1 MKNANQVAILITG
14 AALFAALLMTPVPA
28 MAQVSTTTKLEDE
41 AAAAKARRIAR
52 QFEADARVLTVFD
65 RQGHVVTTVG
75 ERAIYREV
83 VFSPDRTRLAVRT
96 VDLKSETVDL
106 WVLDI
111 ATGVST
117 RITSNEM
124 WDHEWVFSPVWSPD
138 GSQLAYVA
146 LRGGYE
152 GLYRKASNGEG
163 AEELLYRYPGANMDL
178 MDWSMDGRFL
188 SFSSTDLS
196 GGIMYALPLSG
207 DGERTPIEVLR
218 SESQLRGSSFSL
230 DNRFLFYESDQS
242 GRNEVYVRP
251 FDPSAG
257 MGAASTAGPWQ
268 ISDQGGRP
276 MYSNW
281 RRDGKEFYY
290 IAADGGVMAV
300 EVSTDPT
307 FEFGKPTL
315 LFRLSE
321 AVPVLPGRANVS
333 RDGERIVIA
342 VPHAP
347 TLQQITVFD
356 RQGNVLTKVGEPGRY
371 LNPALSPDGT
381 KVAVERIVPQTG
393 NEDIWTFN
401 IATGVGTSVTNDTPF
416 DRTPI
421 WSPDSHRVA
430 YHSRRGIFSSIFLK
444 AWNGTGDEEQL
455 FQYTPGGFLQ
465 PADWSADGRFLT
477 FQDGCW
483 GVLYVVPLSGD
494 EGALERQAM
503 EWLRDEYSVAQAR
516 FSPDSR
522 FIAYLSDEILVD
534 IFQVYVGPFD
544 ATKPDGGRGDATPVQ
559 VSHGGVLGMISWRQ
573 DGKELYYLN
582 PDWEVMA
589 VDVTTTPTFQAGT
602 PRLLFKLP
610 GALRGEPVRW
620 SNVSPDGQR
629 FVFVIDVP
637 VSTLAP

>member
-1 MKNANQVAILITG
+1 MKIANQVAILITG

-28 MAQVSTTTKLEDE
+28 MAQVPTTTTAEDE
-41 AAAAKARRIAR
+41 AAAAKARRIAER
-52 QFEADARVLTVFD
+52 FETSARVLTVFD
-65 RQGHVVTTVG
+65 RQGNVVTTIG
-75 ERAIYREV
+75 ERAMYRDA
-83 VFSPDRTRLAVRT
+83 VFSPDRTRLAVIKI
-96 VDLKSETVDL
+96 DLKSETNDL

-111 ATGVST
+111 ATGTST
-117 RITSNEM
+117 GITSNEM
-124 WDHEWVFSPVWSPD
+124 WDDEWVSTPVWSPD

-146 LRGGYE
+146 LRAGYE
-152 GLYRKASNGEG
+152 GLYRKASNGRG
-163 AEELLYRYPGANMDL
+163 PEELLYRYPGARMDL
-178 MDWSMDGRFL
+178 RDWSMDGRFL

-196 GGIMYALPLSG
+196 GGTLYALPLRG

-218 SESQLRGSSFSL
+218 SESQLEGSSFSL
-230 DNRFLFYESDQS
+230 DSRFLSYESDQS

-257 MGAASTAGPWQ
+257 AGAASAALTWQ
-268 ISDQGGRP
+268 VSDQGGQT
-276 MYSNW
+276 MYSSW
-281 RRDGKEFYY
+281 RRDGREFYY
-290 IAADGGVMAV
+290 VAADGGVMAV

-321 AVPVLPGRANVS
+321 AVPVIPRTANVS

-356 RQGNVLTKVGEPGRY
+356 RQGAALTKVGEPGRY

-401 IATGVGTSVTNDTPF
+401 IATGAGTPVTNDTPF
-416 DRTPI
+416 DDTPI

-430 YHSRRGIFSSIFLK
+430 YHSRRGMFSSIFLK
-444 AWNGTGDEEQL
+444 AWNGTGDEVQL

-544 ATKPDGGRGDATPVQ
+544 ATKPDGGRGDAVSVR
-559 VSHGGVLGMISWRQ
+559 VSHGGALGMISWRQ

-582 PDWEVMA
+582 PDWEVMV
-589 VDVTTTPTFQAGT
+589 VDVATTPTFEAGT

-610 GALRGEPVRW
+610 GPLRGEPLRW